1 LQIYNVG
8 NSYIFGENPLRTNG
22 LTPSTTP
29 NPNITWET
37 SQKINFGVDIRLK
50 KGLLEGSIDAF
61 YERRSD
67 ILAPR
72 NASIPV
78 YSGLTLPDENIGKVS
93 NKGFE
98 AQLLHRNQIKN
109 VNFSIGG
116 QFTFAKSEIIFIDE
130 APNIPEWQR
139 RTGRP
144 VDFILLY
151 EADGIYQNQEEL
163 DNSVSFPDAQPGDVR
178 IVDQNNDGV
187 LNEQDQIILE
197 NSPTPKIV
205 YGITLGMDWNGFA
218 LNALLQGQGLAQT
231 IYRPFDINQQA
242 AFYEDRW
249 RSELRTPNAIYP
261 AAFDTASSS
270 FREVSTVWV
279 RNNAFLR
286 LKNVE
291 ISYSFNKKLLDQIGL
306 SNLRFFIAG
315 HNLLIIK
322 DNVKINDPESS
333 SSTGWFYPQQR
344 LISTGINLTF

>member
-1 LQIYNVG
+1 ML
-8 NSYIFGENPLRTNG
+8 
-22 LTPSTTP
+22 
-29 NPNITWET
+29 
-37 SQKINFGVDIRLK
+37 DC
-50 KGLLEGSIDAF
+50 SIDVL
-61 YERRSD
+61 YEKLSD

-72 NASIPV
+72 NASVPV

-93 NKGFE
+93 NRGIE
-98 AQLLHRNQIKN
+98 AQFTHKNRIKN
-109 VNFSIGG
+109 LNYSIGG

-130 APNIPEWQR
+130 PPNVPEWQR

-163 DNSVSFPDAQPGDVR
+163 DSSVSFPDAQPGDVR

-205 YGITLGMDWNGFA
+205 YGITMGLEWNGFA
-218 LNALLQGQGLAQT
+218 LNTLFQGQGQAQT

-242 AFYEDRW
+242 AFYENRW
-249 RSELRTPNAIYP
+249 QSELRTPNASFP

-279 RNNAFLR
+279 RNNSFLR

-291 ISYSFNKKLLDQIGL
+291 ISYSLNNKLLDQLGL
-306 SNLRFFIAG
+306 KSLRFFVTG
-315 HNLLIIK
+315 HNLLIIH
-322 DNVKINDPESS
+322 DNVKINDPESN
-333 SSTGWFYPQQR
+333 SSTGWYYPQQR
-344 LISTGINLTF
+344 LISTGISLTF